1 MLTSGNDISNHWVQ
15 VPSKRRVLLMPST
28 KMKGK
33 KKDEGNEFTKLLCQ
47 FNCICFSFNSLFYCT

>member
-15 VPSKRRVLLMPST
+15 VPSKRRVLLMPTT

-33 KKDEGNEFTKLLCQ
+33 KKRLRK
-47 FNCICFSFNSLFYCT
+47 